1 MEMRKFE
8 SGCKLAN
15 HSAGVFIILTVGG
28 GLVIGFL
35 TMPGEWY
42 VKLTKPWFTPPN
54 SIFAP
59 VWTVLYIMIAIAGWR
74 TFTRDALGAAMI
86 VWTIALVL
94 NFVWSP
100 IFFGM
105 HRPTTALVVIVT
117 LLMMIFVFIRLSW
130 PHDALPALL
139 FAPYAVW
146 VVFATVLNAAIC
158 RLNRST

>member
-1 MEMRKFE
+1 MV
-8 SGCKLAN
+8 LA
-15 HSAGVFIILTVGG
+15 FFLILTVGG
-28 GLVIGFL
+28 GLAIGFL

-86 VWTIALVL
+86 VWIIALVL

-100 IFFGM
+100 VFFGV
-105 HRPTTALVVIVT
+105 HSPTAALAVILV
-117 LLMMIFVFIRLSW
+117 LLVNILVFIFLSW
-130 PHDALPALL
+130 PQDSMTALL

-146 VVFATVLNAAIC
+146 VAFATVLNAAIC
-158 RLNRST
+158 RLNRFA

>member
-1 MEMRKFE
+1 MV
-8 SGCKLAN
+8 LA
-15 HSAGVFIILTVGG
+15 FFLILTVGG
-28 GLVIGFL
+28 GLAIGFL

-86 VWTIALVL
+86 VWIIALVL

-100 IFFGM
+100 VFFGV
-105 HRPTTALVVIVT
+105 HSPTAALAVILA
-117 LLMMIFVFIRLSW
+117 LLVNILVFIFLSW
-130 PHDALPALL
+130 PQDSMTALL

-146 VVFATVLNAAIC
+146 VAFATVLNAAIC
-158 RLNRST
+158 RLNRFA